1 MQIYWM
7 AASNFSAVI
16 NISIPGYFLYLFV
29 KPFLINSVHAK
40 IVGAV
45 YVFTMIFLYFID
57 YIFQNFVAYGIGVL
71 LAFVVMC
78 VLEKRNYG
86 QKTFLGITFFCLRWT
101 SGRVSVII
109 YTLIEEIF
117 NNVSFLKGNYKL
129 QFFVYVLNLII
140 NCCVVFAFLYI
151 AVKIFLRVYKNK
163 KDNLYGRELLMLC
176 TPSFM
181 GTIIYI
187 MESYY
192 KGMINNAISLK
203 SSAIEFL
210 CSGVSYIAIL
220 TTVYLY
226 QKIKDMQQEESRRE
240 LMLAQIEDI
249 KKYVGET
256 ERHYKDIRGL
266 KHDMSNHI
274 MTLEGLY
281 KGNKIEEAEMYADTL
296 MEQLNS
302 AAGEITSGNPV
313 TDVILTEKGKEM
325 RNEGIDFICRFLY
338 PSDTDINAFDISVI
352 MNNGLTN
359 AITAAKGC
367 ENPFIKVYSYR
378 KKNAY
383 MIKIENSYKGNIL
396 IDDVSGLPVT
406 TKERN
411 KRHGLG
417 LSNIKSVAQ
426 KYHGDID
433 IDYDEKRFVLSVM
446 LIIK

>member
-1 MQIYWM
+1 MEIYWM
-7 AASNFSAVI
+7 AVSNLSAVI

-71 LAFVVMC
+71 LAFAFMC
-78 VLEKRNYG
+78 VLERRNYG
-86 QKTFLGITFFCLRWT
+86 QKTFLAITFFCLRWI
-101 SGRVSVII
+101 SGRMSVII
-109 YTLIEEIF
+109 YTLMTEVS
-117 NNVSFLKGNYKL
+117 NNMSFLKENYKL
-129 QFFVYVLNLII
+129 QYCVFVLELII
-140 NCCVVFAFLYI
+140 NWFVAFAFLYI
-151 AVKIFLRVYKNK
+151 AVKILLGVYRNK
-163 KDNLYGRELLMLC
+163 KDNLEGRELLMLC
-176 TPSFM
+176 TPSLM
-181 GTIIYI
+181 GAIIYI

-203 SSAIEFL
+203 SLVIEFF

-226 QKIKDMQQEESRRE
+226 QKIKDMQQEESHRE
-240 LMLAQIEDI
+240 LMFAQMEDV
-249 KKYVGET
+249 KKHIQEM
-256 ERHYKDIRGL
+256 ERHYKDIRSL

-274 MTLEGLY
+274 MTLESLY
-281 KGNKIEEAEMYADTL
+281 KVNKIEEAEMYADTL

-359 AITAAKGC
+359 AITAAKEC

-433 IDYDEKRFVLSVM
+433 IDYDEKHFILSVM